1 MRLFTSGLRKLA
13 RRPATYVIFGLLAAM
28 MALIIIASATTG
40 GQVGGDRPGGPG
52 GDPLAL
58 VTFPGAYTQILSFMI
73 GLGGLF
79 GVMYGATIAGSEWS
93 WGTLKAV
100 VTRGE
105 SRSLYMLATFAAIP
119 VVAAIGLLVAF
130 GIGVGTSALGAV
142 IAGVSLDGIGN
153 GDALRQLPD
162 SFARGWVGIAAEA
175 ALGFAVATLARSQLA
190 GIAAG
195 IGVYFAG
202 SFAGVFVPDVTQYLP
217 FQLATTAVG
226 GTGFGDVA
234 ASLSPDAALLLLG
247 AWLIA
252 SLAVAAGFT
261 QRAEITG

>member
-13 RRPATYVIFGLLAAM
+13 RRPATYVIFGLLAGL
-28 MALIIIASATTG
+28 MALIILASATTG
-40 GQVGGDRPGGPG
+40 GQGGGDGPG

-58 VTFPGAYTQILSFMI
+58 VTFPGAYTQLLSFTI

-79 GVMYGATIAGSEWS
+79 AVIYGATIAGSEWS
-93 WGTLKAV
+93 WGTLKAA

-105 SRSLYMLATFAAIP
+105 SRSLYILATFAAIP
-119 VVAAIGLLVAF
+119 VVVAVGLLGAY
-130 GIGVGTSALGAV
+130 IIAVGTSAVGAL
-142 IAGVSLDGIGN
+142 IAGVSLDGIGST
-153 GDALRQLPD
+153 DTLSLLPD
-162 SFARGWVGIAAEA
+162 YFARGWVGIAAQA

-202 SFAGVFVPDVTQYLP
+202 TFAGVFLPDITQYLP
-217 FQLATTAVG
+217 FQLATTAIG
-226 GTGFGDVA
+226 DAGFGNVA
-234 ASLSPDAALLLLG
+234 ASLSPDTALLLLG
-247 AWLIA
+247 TWLIGA
-252 SLAVAAGFT
+252 LAVAAGFT

>member
-1 MRLFTSGLRKLA
+1 MRLFASGLRKLA
-13 RRPATYVIFGLLAAM
+13 RRPATYVIFGLLAGM
-28 MALIIIASATTG
+28 MALIIVASATTG
-40 GQVGGDRPGGPG
+40 GQGGGDGPGGPG

-58 VTFPGAYTQILSFMI
+58 VTFPGAYIQILSFMI

-105 SRSLYMLATFAAIP
+105 SRSGYMLATFAAIP
-119 VVAAIGLLVAF
+119 VVAGVGLLGAF
-130 GIGVGTSALGAV
+130 VIGVGTSAFGAM
-142 IAGVSLDGIGN
+142 IAGVSLDGIG
-153 GDALRQLPD
+153 DADTLSLLPD
-162 SFARGWVGIAAEA
+162 YAARGWVGIAAQA

-202 SFAGVFVPDVTQYLP
+202 TFAGVFLPDVTQYLP
-217 FQLATTAVG
+217 FQLASTAIGVE
-226 GTGFGDVA
+226 GFGDVA
-234 ASLSPDAALLLLG
+234 ASLSPDTAILLLG
-247 AWLIA
+247 AWLVG